1 MMSGKSQEQS
11 QTPLDMIRHKHIVP
25 DGNAALRRILKFGSW
40 VAKGGKL
47 GFAMR
52 PQFCGKSW
60 DADVLGALR

>member
-11 QTPLDMIRHKHIVP
+11 RTPLDMIRHKHIVP

-40 VAKGGKL
+40 VAKDGKL

-52 PQFCGKSW
+52 PQFRSEYW
-60 DADVLGALR
+60 DAGALGELR